1 MRLRTEVYTAA
12 GMVPQKTL
20 PYDTIPICKKGGP
33 VGPSR
38 IKGPPESPE
47 QESFPTCPPAHN

>member
-1 MRLRTEVYTAA
+1 MYTAA

-47 QESFPTCPPAHN
+47 QESFPTFPPAHN